1 MQIEIPIIAAI
12 IAAFVPLIIVVFGA
26 IWWFG
31 RLSTRVKH
39 LEDDVEEL
47 KKDRKWILEL
57 LNRHLGSHEGLAPPD
72 HPSQRPFGGQI

>member
-1 MQIEIPIIAAI
+1 MEIETAI
-12 IAAFVPLIIVVFGA
+12 IAALIGAVVPMVIAVFSA

-47 KKDRKWILEL
+47 KRDRKTIQEL
-57 LNRHLGSHEGLAPPD
+57 LNRHLGFHDGRDAT
-72 HPSQRPFGGQI
+72 